1 MARAPFPEARGR
13 AASWPA
19 PFCVST
25 CFAEAYLPRGLVLF
39 PADDSPSTREGER
52 TRFLS
57 LSFPLSVPAGR
68 PRLFLSLSSG
78 LQRLRAYARLC
89 SGARVL
95 CEFHSQLHER
105 PPSCPVAPRL
115 HFLRCHGSLFLGAV
129 RAVEKTDAVSRV
141 RRALSLIA
149 RVSFLVAAISS
160 SARIFSANFTIN
172 AVVCSALS
180 HVDTAQFSHQTNKSE
195 SNGDLFAR

>member
-57 LSFPLSVPAGR
+57 LSFPLSVPQPADR
-68 PRLFLSLSSG
+68 ASFSLSLPAYSVFA
-78 LQRLRAYARLC
+78 RTRAFVPARG
-89 SGARVL
+89 SFVN
-95 CEFHSQLHER
+95 FIV
-105 PPSCPVAPRL
+105 SCTR
-115 HFLRCHGSLFLGAV
+115 
-129 RAVEKTDAVSRV
+129 D
-141 RRALSLIA
+141 RRAA
-149 RVSFLVAAISS
+149 PWPRVY
-160 SARIFSANFTIN
+160 IFYDAT
-172 AVVCSALS
+172 ALY
-180 HVDTAQFSHQTNKSE
+180 F
-195 SNGDLFAR
+195 